1 VIVAARPM
9 TASAAFSGRR
19 AISAMFNLLSNGN
32 PWAKAVAQ
40 TLVLTTAS
48 GFWLA
53 WSTAVFNRRL
63 H

>member
-1 VIVAARPM
+1 
-9 TASAAFSGRR
+9 
-19 AISAMFNLLSNGN
+19 MFNLLSNGN

-40 TLVLTTAS
+40 TLALTAAS

-53 WSTAVFNRRL
+53 WSTAVFNGRM